1 MCVHLVQGVI
11 FMAGKGG
18 RLWDRGRIRGFSSNH
33 KT

>member
-18 RLWDRGRIRGFSSNH
+18 RLWDRGRMRGFSSNH